1 MVFFILILF
10 LSCLGFKLNILI
22 KFLYFYDYKIMFLQ
36 TLNLI
41 NLRCSPLNLI
51 KFYYR
56 LRVFNIQK
64 IYNKNIKIS
73 LLAIMDN
80 QNIHMVL

>member
-1 MVFFILILF
+1 
-10 LSCLGFKLNILI
+10 
-22 KFLYFYDYKIMFLQ
+22 MFLQ